1 MIDGIHLRDYIKVS
15 GKKFGYAHYTC
26 NVYIRKDIPKTVTK
40 DDVAD
45 FVDDYCKNF
54 GYKMERAEAKGDYAK
69 YKMKIFID

>member
-1 MIDGIHLRDYIKVS
+1 MIDGINLKDYIKVS
-15 GKKFGYAHYTC
+15 GKKFGYAHYAC

-54 GYKMERAEAKGDYAK
+54 GYKMERVEAKEDYTK

>member
-1 MIDGIHLRDYIKVS
+1 MIDGINLRDYIKVS
-15 GKKFGYAHYTC
+15 GKKFGYAHYAC

-54 GYKMERAEAKGDYAK
+54 GYKMERVEAKGDYAK